1 MEHVTTSALAPPT
14 MSSIVTAWTLQPL
27 AAVVAVLALT
37 WYLLARRRTAPWSRQ
52 RTTFF
57 LVGLG
62 LFVWST
68 NGMPQVYAHAL
79 FWMWTTQLLL
89 LLLIVPVLI
98 MAGQPIALDRQVG
111 GARAPLVR
119 FSESRIGRFFTNPL
133 VGPAAVPA
141 LSLVLFF
148 GPLPRWAISH
158 DALYWPLQVLIV
170 IIGALVVL
178 PLVTSEDSST
188 SMAVGLALV
197 IGIFELILDAIP
209 GIVLRLS
216 THPVTSYFDVRT
228 PTSWAPTPLRDQQI
242 AGSILWAVAELIDVP
257 FLILIYRQWVRADA
271 RDAARIDVV
280 LDAERVARGSEDA
293 EATDAPWW
301 LNDPAMKDRLRRN

>member
-1 MEHVTTSALAPPT
+1 MTSALAPPT

-37 WYLLARRRTAPWSRQ
+37 WYLLARRRTARWSAQ
-52 RTTFF
+52 RTSFF
-57 LVGLG
+57 LAGLG

-89 LLLIVPVLI
+89 LLLIVPVI
-98 MAGQPIALDRQVG
+98 VMAGQPIALARQVG
-111 GARAPLVR
+111 GGRARLVR
-119 FSESRIGRFFTNPL
+119 LSESAIGRFFTNPL

-141 LSLVLFF
+141 LSVVLFF
-148 GPLPRWAISH
+148 GPLPRWAITY
-158 DALYWPLQVLIV
+158 DALYWPLQIVVV

-178 PLVTSEDSST
+178 PLVTAEDNST

-228 PTSWAPTPLRDQQI
+228 PTTWAPSPLRDQQI
-242 AGSILWAVAELIDVP
+242 AGGILWAVAELIDVP
-257 FLILIYRQWVRADA
+257 FLILIYRQWLRADA

-280 LDAERVARGSEDA
+280 LDAERAARGSDESDVVA
-293 EATDAPWW
+293 DAPWW
-301 LNDPAMKDRLRRN
+301 LSDPAMKDRLRRN